1 MFKEYYYY
9 CRDEENT
16 PVITVCLL
24 ENLETGEIGK
34 GITIRSINDQAVKKI
49 GRKIAFKRAMKA
61 HLSRMTQLPI
71 LREEATLETE
81 EEYKSIFNPVLT
93 DFERMLMRKNE

>member
-9 CRDEENT
+9 LRDLEDHT

-49 GRKIAFKRAMKA
+49 GRKIAYKRAMKA

-71 LREEATLETE
+71 LRAEATWATDD
-81 EEYKSIFNPVLT
+81 EYKSVFNPVLT
-93 DFERMLMRKNE
+93 DFERMLMRKK